1 MIITINIGWGS
12 DGNYSNNKNDDDD
25 DDDNIWLAK
34 SVLNVG
40 NKPEATITFSR
51 CCLIVFFKLI
61 PEGCRP

>member
-12 DGNYSNNKNDDDD
+12 DGNYGNNKNDD

-40 NKPEATITFSR
+40 NKSEATITFSR